1 MNSKFQIL
9 SLVCF
14 IFLQNVA
21 LPQNLNKADSLEL
34 ALTLEHDPEKKI
46 EILAKLT
53 SLTKN
58 TDPDLA
64 LEFANQTLDLA
75 SEFNKPQKQILAWIQ
90 MSDIYLNKSDYRS
103 TMEYA
108 HNAKNLSKDLGLER
122 EYAMSLNLIS
132 LSYYN
137 LGNYIKSSELN
148 FEALKIVERLG
159 YKRGILNMLNR
170 IGSDYSAQENNDKAF
185 EYFSRSLARS
195 RV

>member
-64 LEFANQTLDLA
+64 LEFANH
-75 SEFNKPQKQILAWIQ
+75 S
-90 MSDIYLNKSDYRS
+90 S
-103 TMEYA
+103 T
-108 HNAKNLSKDLGLER
+108 D
-122 EYAMSLNLIS
+122 
-132 LSYYN
+132 
-137 LGNYIKSSELN
+137 
-148 FEALKIVERLG
+148 
-159 YKRGILNMLNR
+159 
-170 IGSDYSAQENNDKAF
+170 
-185 EYFSRSLARS
+185 
-195 RV
+195 